1 MKKIYTPES
10 AKKNRKEEKK
20 VVAPS
25 DSTLEF
31 LKLFA
36 RTCYIEQSL
45 PQGLKEVCV
54 N

>member
-1 MKKIYTPES
+1 MKKNYTPGLT
-10 AKKNRKEEKK
+10 KKNRKEEKE

-25 DSTLEF
+25 DNTLEF

-36 RTCYIEQSL
+36 RTCHIEQSL